1 MVFQKERQ
9 MTMAD
14 MALSKTIPNE
24 VKTAIDLSKFEPQVE
39 NPDETLRRKVLAAKF
54 DVNKSIP
61 DTVPLI
67 RRDGIDLHR
76 RQNFSVIV
84 GLEGSRKTWFSLSI
98 AAAFYVDYLGFES
111 VDRGIL
117 LWIDTEQ
124 ADTDLKSVTDRFFRI
139 TGVSKSAENIHFL
152 ALREYNA
159 KERAEITE
167 MAIKMFSPDLVILDG
182 GADLLAK
189 GANDEQDSTTAVN
202 DLMRWTKIHNCHIV
216 NIIHN
221 SHGNEKARGHY
232 GSIALRKSELAY
244 ILTSDGDRT
253 DVKFG
258 KTRMKKPDEF
268 SFCINP
274 DTVLPELTTVPN
286 KEGKVIKLENLFKQV
301 LPPPNTATYADLVNK
316 ISETK
321 SVQPRQAKRNIS
333 EAKEAG
339 IIEDING
346 YYSLIINA
354 IDENENLP
362 F

>member
-1 MVFQKERQ
+1 

-14 MALSKTIPNE
+14 IVLSKTIPNE
-24 VKTAIDLSKFEPQVE
+24 AKTAIDLSKFEPQIE
-39 NPDETLRRKVLAAKF
+39 DLDEELRQKVLAAKF

-61 DTVPLI
+61 ETVPLI

-76 RQNFSVIV
+76 RQNFSIIV

-98 AAAFYVDYLGFES
+98 AASFYVDYLGFES
-111 VDRGIL
+111 VDKGVL

-124 ADTDLKSVTDRFFRI
+124 ADADLKAVTDRFFRI
-139 TGVSKSAENIHFL
+139 TGISKNADNIHFL

-167 MAIKMFSPDLVILDG
+167 MAIKVFTPDLVILDG

-202 DLMRWTKIHNCHIV
+202 NLMRWTKVYNCHIV

-274 DTVLPELTTVPN
+274 DTVLPELTTAPN

-301 LPPPNTATYADLVNK
+301 LPPPNTATYTDLKEK
-316 ISETK
+316 IVQAK
-321 SVQPRQAKRNIS
+321 SVSDKQGQRDIKSAIEN
-333 EAKEAG
+333 G
-339 IIEDING
+339 IIEKIGDH
-346 YYSLIINA
+346 YSLVINNQN
-354 IDENENLP
+354 NEEILP